1 MPRHSSEDAGWREG
15 GVCGMASTAT
25 AVATA
30 TTSTP
35 VNTAAEPDLM
45 AAGPTEC
52 TSPGPKIELAIA
64 PKTVT
69 PTALPSERAN
79 ILLPV
84 TTPRSFQPTLDWAAI
99 RVGRASRPM
108 PPPITR
114 HTDATTATFGRC
126 ATTTSTADPAITNVA
141 PNTAVFLNPH
151 LR

>member
-1 MPRHSSEDAGWREG
+1 
-15 GVCGMASTAT
+15 MASTAT

-45 AAGPTEC
+45 AAAPTEC

-64 PKTVT
+64 PNTAT

-79 ILLPV
+79 MLLPV
-84 TTPRSFQPTLDWAAI
+84 TTPRSFQSTLDWAAI
-99 RVGRASRPM
+99 SVGRASRPR

-114 HTDATTATFGRC
+114 HADATTATFGRC
-126 ATTTSTADPAITNVA
+126 ATASRTADPAITSEA
-141 PNTAVFLNPH
+141 PNAAVYLKPH
-151 LR
+151 LRYIRPATLAVAGQPSVN